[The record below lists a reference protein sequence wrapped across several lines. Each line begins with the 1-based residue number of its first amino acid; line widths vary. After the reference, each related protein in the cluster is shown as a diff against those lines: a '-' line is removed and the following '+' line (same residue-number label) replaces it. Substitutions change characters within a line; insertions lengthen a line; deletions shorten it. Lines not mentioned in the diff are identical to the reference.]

1 MLSRSGRENTAK
13 KAQKDQGLNATPA
26 FTELA
31 STDPAASRRFLQK
44 VFGWSFE
51 SVKMPQGEYLSYQTG
66 GGGRGGIRPTQP
78 NEPAGSTNYIRVSD
92 LDGALQRVKAAG
104 GEIVLARVDVPKMGS
119 FFWFRIPGGPV
130 MACWQDAP
138 DLPSREE

>member
-1 MLSRSGRENTAK
+1 
-13 KAQKDQGLNATPA
+13 
-26 FTELA
+26 
-31 STDPAASRRFLQK
+31 

-66 GGGRGGIRPTQP
+66 GGGRGGIQPTQP

-138 DLPSREE
+138 DLPRGKE

>member
-1 MLSRSGRENTAK
+1 VAK
-13 KAQKDQGLNATPA
+13 KSAKAEGIRGTPA

-31 STDPAASRRFLQK
+31 STDPAASRRFLEK

-51 SVKMPQGEYLSYQTG
+51 SVKMPQGDYLSYRTEG
-66 GGGRGGIRPTQP
+66 GGQGGIRPTQP
-78 NEPAGSTNYIRVSD
+78 NEPAGSTNYVRVSD
-92 LDGALQRVKAAG
+92 LDAALRRVKAAG

-119 FFWFRIPGGPV
+119 FFWFRVPGGPV

-138 DLPSREE
+138 ESSRKED